1 MKSNKKNSKE
11 YLLAAE
17 YFKKND
23 FDKTIEICKKI
34 VAGKQNNED
43 AHYLLALALTQHKNY
58 TEAFLEIEKA
68 LKINKNKI
76 EFIIFKGNLSREI
89 KNYEQALLS
98 FQIAL
103 HINRKNIDALYWT
116 AVTMYQMGQKNSA
129 LNIVNNAISI
139 EESIKLKILKI
150 KCLEDLNLFKDAL
163 NEYDSIL
170 EKNPIEIK
178 ALLGKSDLL
187 RRIFKY
193 DLALEYANIA
203 MEIDGKN
210 INCYLMKSVIYKDMQ
225 NIEQSLNVL
234 NEGLNIK
241 PKSEQANFNK
251 SIILLQ
257 SGMLKKGWELYEW
270 RWRVAEWTSVPL
282 STSKPAWNG
291 EKDVALYIWP
301 EQGIGDEV
309 MFASIFNDVKK
320 DVESLIIKID
330 SRLRMIYERSF
341 PNVKFVCSNEEVNDR
356 DYDYHLPIGSLPK
369 FYRNNLSD
377 FNDKN
382 NGYLKTNKLIESN
395 LSPYFIKY
403 VSKRKI
409 GISWKSKNPLSGM
422 KRSAELEDVIKY
434 INDNEAIFVNLQYGD
449 VRSEIEEVR
458 KKGFNIINIE
468 EIDNMKDIDG
478 LLSIINL
485 CDEIISIDNSTVHF
499 AGAIGKK
506 TEVLMHESA
515 DFRWEMHGN
524 TTKWYKSL
532 SLKRNI
538 IL

>member
-1 MKSNKKNSKE
+1 MKINKKNSKE
-11 YLLAAE
+11 YLLAVE
-17 YFKKND
+17 CFKKND

-34 VAGKQNNED
+34 FVDKKNNED

-76 EFIIFKGNLSREI
+76 EFIIFKGNLNREV

-103 HINRKNIDALYWT
+103 KINRKNTDALYWT

-129 LNIVNNAISI
+129 LNIINNAISI
-139 EESIKLKILKI
+139 EESSKFKLLKV
-150 KCLEDLNLFKDAL
+150 KCLEDLNLFKEAL
-163 NEYDSIL
+163 IEYNSIL
-170 EKNPIEIK
+170 EKNPLEIK
-178 ALLGKSDLL
+178 ALLGKGDLL
-187 RRIFKY
+187 RRMFKY
-193 DLALEYANIA
+193 ELALEFANIA
-203 MEIDGKN
+203 MKIESKN
-210 INCYLMKSVIYKDMQ
+210 INCYLLKSVIYKDMQ
-225 NIEQSLNVL
+225 NIEESLNVL
-234 NEGLNIK
+234 NEGLYIK
-241 PKSEQANFNK
+241 PNSEQANFNK

-257 SGMLKKGWELYEW
+257 SGKLKKGWELYEW
-270 RWRVAEWTSVPL
+270 RWKVAEWTSVPL

-291 EKDVALYIWP
+291 EKDVVLYIWP

-309 MFASIFNDVKK
+309 MFASIFNDLKK
-320 DVESLIIKID
+320 DVDNLIIKID
-330 SRLRMIYERSF
+330 YRLMAIYERSF
-341 PNVKFVCSNEEVNDR
+341 PNINFVSSNKEVNDR
-356 DYDYHLPIGSLPK
+356 DYDFHLPIGSLPK
-369 FYRNNLSD
+369 FYRNNLTD

-382 NGYLKTNKLIESN
+382 NGYLKTNKLIECN
-395 LSPYFIKY
+395 LRHYFTKY
-403 VSKRKI
+403 ANKRKI

-434 INDNEAIFVNLQYGD
+434 INDNEAVFVNLQYGD
-449 VRSEIEEVR
+449 VKSEIEEIQ
-458 KKGFNIINIE
+458 KKGYIIINIE

-478 LLSIINL
+478 LLSLINL
-485 CDEIISIDNSTVHF
+485 CDEIVSIDNSTVHF

-515 DFRWEMHGN
+515 DFRWEMQGN
-524 TTKWYKSL
+524 TSKWYKSL